1 MKKFLLLFF
10 FISGT
15 VYLTGQPTL
24 QYPQNTPV
32 IGDVTQIQ
40 FVSPTGLDLGTAGPD
55 VNWDFSEL
63 VLLYGGEIVAID
75 PTTAPAGGDFP
86 AADVAL
92 SMGDTIFTFA
102 QTQSDGY
109 FYLGSQS
116 TTGTFPSLLIYSDSR
131 TFLKFPFTYNDT
143 YFDTYA
149 GVVTTAAAT
158 VHNSALTEMTADAY
172 GTLVL
177 PNGTYTNVLRTMTID
192 AELDSVFVGG
202 MFLKSFPL
210 VRTQYSWFAADS
222 KGPLMS
228 VEIME
233 NTGLGTVDTVAY
245 YTTSGS
251 GIGDLPDNAV
261 SSLNVFPNPANDH
274 VNVSFALSGNWSV
287 DISIVNQVG
296 QVVQKRD
303 VNGRGLTRVS
313 EHFDIA
319 DLPSGIYFV
328 NVNCECGKQLTDK
341 FVIR

>member
-1 MKKFLLLFF
+1 MKKFLLLLF

-15 VYLTGQPTL
+15 ALLMGQPTL
-24 QYPQNTPV
+24 QYPQNTPN

-40 FVSPTGLDLGTAGPD
+40 FVATTGLDLATAGPD

-63 VLLYGGEIVAID
+63 SPLYGGEIVAID
-75 PTTAPAGGDFP
+75 PSTTPAGEDFP

-92 SMGDTIFTFA
+92 SMGDTIFTFV

-131 TFLKFPFTYNDT
+131 TFLRFPFTYNDT
-143 YFDTYA
+143 HFDSYK
-149 GVVTTAAAT
+149 GVVTTMAAT
-158 VHNSALTEMTADAY
+158 VHNSALTEMYADSY
-172 GTLVL
+172 GTLIL
-177 PNGTYTNVLRTMTID
+177 PNGTYTNVLRIMTID

-202 MFLKSFPL
+202 VFVKSFPL

-228 VEIME
+228 IEIMD
-233 NTGLGTVDTVAY
+233 NAGLGTVDTVAY

-251 GIGDLPDNAV
+251 NIGDLSANAV
-261 SSLNVFPNPANDH
+261 SSLNVFPNPADDH
-274 VNVSFALSGNWSV
+274 INVVFDLSGNWPV
-287 DISIVNQVG
+287 AISIVNQVG
-296 QVVQKRD
+296 QVVQKRNAAGIGQAAVNERFD
-303 VNGRGLTRVS
+303 V
-313 EHFDIA
+313 A
-319 DLPSGIYFV
+319 DMPSGIYFV